1 MLDTS
6 GCSSLRRLGFQ
17 TNAQGLK
24 IHILTIWSW
33 HMSAHVVGSSFF
45 SPFNREHG
53 NTDTHGLPTIPSW
66 PLDGEKSPAFGMGK
80 EYCEVINHGK
90 RKSSKNGGVR
100 GNSTINGCLFVHCHV
115 WPLEGSRVVPLPPK
129 KNRGKKTQDT
139 NCHWR
144 VLPSHSAG
152 CQKKMW
158 MKPAM
163 SFTWTQNPPHG
174 WTRWLKKPRHDIC
187 SHSGKRVSLR
197 HKSFQEIGPWGFTTE
212 NIMGIWSWS
221 GFIIENPNPVCPK
234 MRDSLDRR
242 NLTAEDSWLVAPQI
256 DRQPKPQATLGQHAI
271 FRIFELSPW

>member
-115 WPLEGSRVVPLPPK
+115 WPLEGSRVVPLPPE
-129 KNRGKKTQDT
+129 KNRGTKRRIPIATGGYSHPTPQGAKKKCEWNQRWVSHGPKIHRTAERVGWRNPGMTSVHTAASEWAWDT
-139 NCHWR
+139 KAFKR
-144 VLPSHSAG
+144 SD
-152 CQKKMW
+152 
-158 MKPAM
+158 
-163 SFTWTQNPPHG
+163 HG
-174 WTRWLKKPRHDIC
+174 GSPRKI
-187 SHSGKRVSLR
+187 S
-197 HKSFQEIGPWGFTTE
+197 WGFDHE
-212 NIMGIWSWS
+212 
-221 GFIIENPNPVCPK
+221 V
-234 MRDSLDRR
+234 DL
-242 NLTAEDSWLVAPQI
+242 
-256 DRQPKPQATLGQHAI
+256 
-271 FRIFELSPW
+271 